1 MTTIFTTATK
11 MITMLIPS
19 RHYSSCH
26 KNYDFYNINGE
37 RFAIDIEGNDNIVLY
52 DDDDNK

>member
-11 MITMLIPS
+11 IITMLIPS